1 MLWKDGI
8 GVFGSS
14 ACLYQSTL
22 HCNLANPI
30 LNVCSLDFQTKK
42 HADYYKK
49 GNINMDVVSWQAG
62 IIPISE
68 HFKEREEVHKNFFFF
83 SLKISLEGELGQER
97 EVPP

>member
-1 MLWKDGI
+1 MGLGFLEA
-8 GVFGSS
+8 VRV
-14 ACLYQSTL
+14 CTRL

-68 HFKEREEVHKNFFFF
+68 HFKDREEVHKNFFF
-83 SLKISLEGELGQER
+83 LA
-97 EVPP
+97 